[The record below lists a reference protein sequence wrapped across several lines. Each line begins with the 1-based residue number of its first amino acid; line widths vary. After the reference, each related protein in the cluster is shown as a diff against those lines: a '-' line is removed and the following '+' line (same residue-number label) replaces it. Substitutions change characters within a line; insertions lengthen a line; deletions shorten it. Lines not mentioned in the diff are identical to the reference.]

1 MLACLLVNGRLS
13 STPKLSSFFPKSLVK
28 AKLLLV
34 TSRAR
39 AEVLSDLQSLFP
51 SIFQHLKYSPEL
63 SKAELKLIQG
73 VPTSFGFKCYKYA

>member
-51 SIFQHLKYSPEL
+51 SIFPA
-63 SKAELKLIQG
+63 SK
-73 VPTSFGFKCYKYA
+73 VFPRTFKS